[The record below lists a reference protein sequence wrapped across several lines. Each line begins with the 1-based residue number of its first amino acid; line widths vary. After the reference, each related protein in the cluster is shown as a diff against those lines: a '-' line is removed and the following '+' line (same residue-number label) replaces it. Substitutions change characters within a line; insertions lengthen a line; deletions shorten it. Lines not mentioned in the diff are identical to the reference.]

1 MDVLK
6 LAILAF
12 IAAGIVLSIAG
23 LSAVQSILISG
34 AVTAVVMVIA
44 VIRSRI
50 NDRKPPREDNDT
62 SYGPSIK

>member
-50 NDRKPPREDNDT
+50 NDKRPKPEEDD
-62 SYGPSIK
+62 SYGPTIN